1 MQPLTRSRN
10 RSRFPPGPFNLL
22 SQASLRL
29 RFSRGEIDPRVLCGR
44 TTTGTFFDGSG
55 VLQTAAIGVP
65 RLTYNPADLSLSP
78 GLLAEEAR
86 TNSIRNST
94 MQGASAGTPGTL
106 PTNWFSSGQG
116 TLSRTVVGTGVEDGI
131 NYVDMR
137 LFGTS
142 STVETFFLFEAT
154 NVIAA
159 ASGQTWTTSVYAKVV
174 AGSLSNVTGADLFV
188 IGHNASNLISEAGS
202 AAFLYPTSGSLA
214 RNRFTHTRTLS
225 NAGTAFVHSRIDV
238 NFTSGATIDITLRI
252 GLPQLELGASAS
264 SPIPTFGTALT
275 RSADNLSMTD
285 LSWYQQSGG
294 VLYLEAMSNA
304 GPTDLDNTVV
314 TISNSAGTAQDFI
327 CPAISNVGG
336 VNHINAII
344 VAGNVSQ
351 LTGMNTPNGSYTQN
365 GTFFKA
371 ALSFRDGE
379 ARFSSNLGNTFAKDN
394 TVTLPTNMGV
404 MHIGAYYVAGNRVL
418 NGVIR
423 EIAFISNTN
432 ISDSALQQLTRP

>member
-1 MQPLTRSRN
+1 
-10 RSRFPPGPFNLL
+10 
-22 SQASLRL
+22 LRL

-86 TNSIRNST
+86 TNTTNYSEQFDNAWWDKARSRITADAIVSPDGTVDADKLAEDATASNSHYLRTTAYSTVSGTSYTWSIFLKAGERTAVRVALQMFATSSAYPTTNPRVDIDLLTGVLSNL
-94 MQGASAGTPGTL
+94 AGTIATSVFNAGNGWYRVSVSGTA
-106 PTNWFSSGQG
+106 NANASSQTAGIYLLDSFG
-116 TLSRTVVGTGVEDGI
+116 NSAYTGD
-131 NYVDMR
+131 
-137 LFGTS
+137 GTS
-142 STVETFFLFEAT
+142 G
-154 NVIAA
+154 IYI
-159 ASGQTWTTSVYAKVV
+159 W
-174 AGSLSNVTGADLFV
+174 GAQL
-188 IGHNASNLISEAGS
+188 EAG
-202 AAFLYPTSGSLA
+202 AAPTSYIPTSGA
-214 RNRFTHTRTLS
+214 AATR
-225 NAGTAFVHSRIDV
+225 AG
-238 NFTSGATIDITLRI
+238 
-252 GLPQLELGASAS
+252 
-264 SPIPTFGTALT
+264 
-275 RSADNLSMTD
+275 DNLSMTD
-285 LSWYQQSGG
+285 MSWYQQSGG

-304 GPTDLDNTVV
+304 GPTDFDNTVV

-336 VNHINAII
+336 VNRINATI

-351 LTGMNTPNGSYTQN
+351 LTGMNTPSGSYTQN

-379 ARFSSNLGNTFAKDN
+379 ARLSSNLGNTFAKDN

-404 MHIGAYYVAGNRVL
+404 MHIGSYYVAGNRVL

-423 EIAFISNTN
+423 EIAFIPNTN